1 MKTGTELRREALRE
15 VENCVCR
22 DRQNTHGPAES
33 NFASIAEFWT
43 TYLRTRGLIAAT
55 ARIESFDVAEMSGL
69 IKSARAAHNPH
80 HRDNWIDR
88 AGYAICGAGIIARAA
103 EEATAAASAV
113 IGDEAK
119 VQCSVGPNPGVF
131 PSQAPKGVNLAV
143 YGGLTSAEKLRVLA
157 DAASPIAAG
166 HNPGKLTE
174 AQVCVEDGWRLLA
187 PAEIRARASTDDIQA
202 WVADERWASFFSGD
216 QRWITY
222 RTKKPPGYFLPK
234 PTSYAEALNAEAAR

>member
-15 VENCVCR
+15 VEACVCR

-33 NFASIAEFWT
+33 NFASIAAFWT
-43 TYLRTRGLIAAT
+43 TYLRTRGLIAART
-55 ARIESFDVAEMSGL
+55 RIESFDVAEMSGL

-113 IGDEAK
+113 IGDEE
-119 VQCSVGPNPGVF
+119 
-131 PSQAPKGVNLAV
+131 VNLAV
-143 YGGLTSAEKLRVLA
+143 YGAEA
-157 DAASPIAAG
+157 PTEPIASPIAQG
-166 HNPGKLTE
+166 HNPAKLTE
-174 AQVCVEDGWRLLA
+174 VQVGVAAGWRLLA
-187 PAEIRARASTDDIQA
+187 REEIATRESTTDIAA
-202 WVADERWASFFSGD
+202 WVWSNRWTSPWRGSCGAC
-216 QRWITY
+216 TY

-234 PTSYAEALNAEAAR
+234 PTSYAEALNAEVAR